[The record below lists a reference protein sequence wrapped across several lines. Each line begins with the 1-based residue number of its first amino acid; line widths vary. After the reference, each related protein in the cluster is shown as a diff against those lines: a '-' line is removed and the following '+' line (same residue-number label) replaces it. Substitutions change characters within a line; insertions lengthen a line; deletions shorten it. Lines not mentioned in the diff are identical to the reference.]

1 MCSLTVAA
9 LQTNACEERRKTA
22 FLYRELGKGIYMNQS
37 QCYIKPG
44 NENNIFK
51 LKRAV
56 YFLEQAAEK
65 QMDIFLQ
72 KMGLNKVG
80 RSMLIY
86 EN

>member
-22 FLYRELGKGIYMNQS
+22 FIYRELGKGIYMNQS

-56 YFLEQAAEK
+56 YLLEQAAKKNGHILVENGFK
-65 QMDIFLQ
+65 QSRQIHAYL
-72 KMGLNKVG
+72 
-80 RSMLIY
+80 
-86 EN
+86 